1 MSGEGFEAAVDVGGT
16 FTDVAL
22 SRPDGHVAIHKVL
35 TDARQPTRGIVRGL
49 SELCDAAGVPPRSIA
64 RIIHGT
70 TLVTNA
76 LIERKG
82 APTGML
88 TTAGFR
94 DVVEIGNEVRY
105 NTFDLGL
112 KRPEP
117 LSPRWARRPIR
128 ERTDADGR
136 VVTPVVPEEIIAET
150 RRLVARGIQ
159 AVAVCFFNS
168 YANPDNEMA
177 AVRAVQA
184 AFPALGVSASSD
196 VAPEIR
202 EYERFSTCVANA
214 YVLPLAAH
222 YLRELAESLAAAGF
236 MCPVYLVLSDG
247 GLAAVEVGL
256 RHPVRLA
263 ESGPAAGVVMS
274 ADLARKRDWRRVL
287 SFDMGGTTAKLA
299 VVRDGLPTRTYQFE
313 AARVHRFQKGS
324 GLPLRIP
331 TVDLVEIG
339 AGGGSIAW
347 KDAMGLLKVGPE
359 SAGADPGPA
368 CYGLGGDAPTVTDAD
383 LLLGYLDPDFFLGG
397 RMRLDRQAA
406 ERAVGRLADALGLS
420 PVATASGIH
429 QVANNNMATA
439 ARIHVAEQGLDPRA
453 HTLVAFGGAGPVH
466 AYGVAR
472 LLRIPRVVYPRG
484 AGVASAVGML
494 VAEPTAE
501 WAQSRPVLFDRLTMA
516 AVREIVADLRRQA
529 EAFMRGLG
537 VTAFRVTLA
546 ADMRYR
552 GQGYEVTVSLPD
564 DAVGGEDREPMRQA
578 FLAAYARRFGRTL
591 SNLPVEVL
599 TWRLRATADRS
610 ARSLSLDAKGPAD
623 GRSALKGTRPV
634 FFAEVGG
641 FVPTP
646 VYDRYRL
653 EPQAVLPGPAVI
665 EEDESTI
672 VAGPDTALRCEAD
685 GTVILTFGAPD
696 EAGRPWN

>member
-1 MSGEGFEAAVDVGGT
+1 MNGQTLEAAVDVGGT

-22 SRPDGHVAIHKVL
+22 SGPDGQVAIHKVL
-35 TDARQPTRGIVRGL
+35 TDAGQPTRGIVRGL
-49 SELCDAAGVPPRSIA
+49 VELCAAVGVQPGSVA

-94 DVVEIGNEVRY
+94 DVIEIGNEVRY
-105 NTFDLGL
+105 NTFDLAL

-117 LSPRWARRPIR
+117 LSPRWARRPVQ
-128 ERTDADGR
+128 ERTDADGQ
-136 VVTPVVPEEIIAET
+136 VVAPVVPDDIVEET
-150 RRLVARGIQ
+150 RRLVARGIRT
-159 AVAVCFFNS
+159 VAVCFFNS
-168 YANPDNEMA
+168 YANPENERVA
-177 AVRAVQA
+177 AHTIAA
-184 AFPALGVSASSD
+184 AFPDLHVTISSD

-222 YLRELAESLAAAGF
+222 YLRELARSLAQAGF
-236 MCPVYLVLSDG
+236 VCPVYLVLSDG
-247 GLAAVEVGL
+247 GLAAVDVGL
-256 RHPVRLA
+256 RYPVRIA
-263 ESGPAAGVVMS
+263 ESGPAAGVVMT
-274 ADLARKRDWRRVL
+274 ADLARARRLNRVL

-299 VVRDGLPTRTYQFE
+299 VVRDGQPNRTHQFE

-324 GLPLRIP
+324 GFPLRIP

-368 CYGLGGDAPTVTDAD
+368 CYGQGGDAPTVTDAD
-383 LLLGYLDPDFFLGG
+383 LLLGYLDPAFFLGG
-397 RMRLDRQAA
+397 RMRLNRQAA

-420 PVATASGIH
+420 LVATASGIH
-429 QVANNNMATA
+429 HVANNNMATA
-439 ARIHVAEQGLDPRA
+439 ARIHVAEQGLDPRT

-484 AGVASAVGML
+484 AGVASAIGML

-501 WAQSRPVLFDRLTMA
+501 WAQSRPALFDRLNLA
-516 AVREIVADLRRQA
+516 DVRETVAALRRQA

-537 VTAFRVTLA
+537 VSNFRVRLT

-552 GQGYEVTVSLPD
+552 GQGYEVTVPVPEG
-564 DAVGGEDREPMRQA
+564 AVQGQDREAIRQA
-578 FLAAYARRFGRTL
+578 FLETYRLRFGRTL
-591 SNLPVEVL
+591 SNLPIEVL
-599 TWRLRATADRS
+599 TWRLRATASRPERILELGDRRL
-610 ARSLSLDAKGPAD
+610 AYGP
-623 GRSALKGTRPV
+623 ALKGTRSV
-634 FFAEVGG
+634 FFGEAGG

-653 EPQAVLPGPAVI
+653 EPGAVVTGPAII

-672 VAGPDTALRCEAD
+672 VAGPDTVLRCEPE
-685 GTVILTFGAPD
+685 GTVVLTFASRGEEDA
-696 EAGRPWN
+696 